1 MTLVETGANTINSF
15 AFENIEVRLDFVR
28 RQNYKYTYILKIL
41 ILLNGI
47 LGGGNR
53 LSLLLF
59 VNMLLLCVE
68 HNVKRT
74 YVCLL
79 SPGIFQMG

>member
-15 AFENIEVRLDFVR
+15 VFENIEVRLDFVR
-28 RQNYKYTYILKIL
+28 RQNYKYILKIL

-79 SPGIFQMG
+79 SPGISQMS